1 MLSRIIKPALGLL
14 CLLLVF
20 MVPVSWALACQKP
33 QPVAQ
38 MSCVADNLLASL
50 KKNQANLSKRRVIN
64 TIINQRIVPYFDVNT
79 MAKSVVGR
87 RFWFK
92 ATPAQRGE
100 FTRRFKRLIINTYA
114 AAIEKYNGDI
124 VKFYPLRQNKG
135 YSIVTV
141 RSLIERPSGQKVP
154 VTYFMRKKGGHWK
167 VFDFSIENISMVQS
181 YRSQLSGDLHAG
193 GIALVNRKLKS

>member
-1 MLSRIIKPALGLL
+1 MLRFIKPILCLSGLL
-14 CLLLVF
+14 VALS
-20 MVPVSWALACQKP
+20 MPVSWALACQKA

-38 MSCVADNLLASL
+38 MRCVADNLLAAL
-50 KKNQANLSKRRVIN
+50 KKNQANLGQSRVVN
-64 TIINQRIVPYFDVNT
+64 SIINQKIVPYFDVNT

-87 RFWFK
+87 RFWFQ
-92 ATPAQRGE
+92 ASSAQRSE
-100 FTRRFKRLIINTYA
+100 FIRRFKRLVINTYA

-124 VKFYPLRQNKG
+124 VKFYPMRQNSA

-141 RSLIERPSGQKVP
+141 KSIIERPSGQKIP

-181 YRSQLSGDLHAG
+181 YRSQLSGDLHSG
-193 GIALVNRKLKS
+193 GLALVNRKLG